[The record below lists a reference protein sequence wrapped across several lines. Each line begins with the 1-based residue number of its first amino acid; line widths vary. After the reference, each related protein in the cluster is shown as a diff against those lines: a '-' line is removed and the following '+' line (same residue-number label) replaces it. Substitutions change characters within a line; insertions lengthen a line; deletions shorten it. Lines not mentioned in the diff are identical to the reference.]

1 MSTLDE
7 LKSELA
13 KVNAQIAKFSTDK
26 ARIEEDLKIAERAYT
41 QEALSKI
48 IGELK
53 ALNLDPSELAKGL
66 GLSLAD
72 QKQKKTRAARGTAAP
87 KERGTPKYRNPADAQ
102 QTWTGKGRK
111 PGWIQTYMD
120 NNGGD
125 IERLLIKE

>member
-1 MSTLDE
+1 MSTLDK
-7 LKSELA
+7 LKLELA
-13 KVNAQIAKFSTDK
+13 DVREEIAALSIKKD
-26 ARIEEDLKIAERAYT
+26 RIEAELKIAERAYT
-41 QEALSKI
+41 EEALSKI